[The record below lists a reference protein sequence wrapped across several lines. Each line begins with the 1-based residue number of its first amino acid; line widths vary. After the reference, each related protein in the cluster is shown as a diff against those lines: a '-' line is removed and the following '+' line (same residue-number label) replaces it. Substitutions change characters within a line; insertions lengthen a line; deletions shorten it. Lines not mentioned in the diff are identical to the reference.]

1 MGLRPCDGL
10 PPAGAHRG
18 RQVSPDHVGW
28 CKASAWALGEVL
40 AGLPRPMSR
49 AAMVLDLDFM
59 VDRRKM
65 TGEPVPGVRL
75 LSRRWGVGVK
85 AARLAVEAWRRDS
98 LVGRAEVEGHGEG
111 HGEGHAQG
119 HGEGHALSATMPM
132 DSASLAQ
139 EGHAQGHGEGH
150 GEGHAQGTP
159 LVQEVLFSGIVEAP
173 QTTDIQTSEKPKK
186 QRAKVKPAGLT
197 PEELAAIV
205 ADMHAIIA
213 PHYPKARPPS
223 PSAHR
228 KEIEFALRC
237 LAGLSE
243 DTNRPP
249 RDLLLMGWRY
259 MVEGTRYWRERLALA
274 SEFYSIAC
282 TEDKCV
288 KNARAALERE
298 AVAAPAA
305 DSPSAPKPKTPGE
318 VAWDRWM
325 QGLDVARAWYSAH
338 KGTREG
344 DAFHAAME
352 AACKP
357 NPIAELFGG
366 YMDNPKEKRLV
377 REVFIAEYERR
388 TTPLRLVAR

>member
-1 MGLRPCDGL
+1 
-10 PPAGAHRG
+10 
-18 RQVSPDHVGW
+18 VTPDHVGW

-111 HGEGHAQG
+111 HAQGHAQG

-132 DSASLAQ
+132 GSTSPEQ

-150 GEGHAQGTP
+150 AQGHAEGTP
-159 LVQEVLFSGIVEAP
+159 VAQEPLFMGIVAAP
-173 QTTDIQTSEKPKK
+173 QTSDIQTADKTKK
-186 QRAKVKPAGLT
+186 TRAKVKPVGLD
-197 PEELAAIV
+197 PEELSAIV
-205 ADMHAIIA
+205 AEMHAVIA
-213 PHYPKARPPS
+213 PHYPKARQPAPS
-223 PSAHR
+223 SHR
-228 KEIEFALRC
+228 REIEFALRV
-237 LAGLSE
+237 LGELSA
-243 DTNRPP
+243 DTGRSP
-249 RDLLLMGWRY
+249 RDLLLIGWRY
-259 MVEGTRYWRERLALA
+259 MVDGTRYWRDNLALA

-288 KNARAALERE
+288 KNARAGLERE
-298 AVAAPAA
+298 AGTASASPAAAP
-305 DSPSAPKPKTPGE
+305 PKPKTPGE

-325 QGLDVARAWYSAH
+325 EGLDAARAWYAAH

-377 REVFIAEYERR
+377 REVFVSEYERR